1 MESLIMEH
9 MANRTEIDITRKM
22 AVITGASSGIGMEL
36 ARLFAA
42 DGYDLIVTARRAE
55 RLQLLSDEL
64 RKAHGISVHIIQ
76 MDIAQPFAA
85 ATLWQDI
92 NNITSDI
99 DVLVNNAGFGDSGN
113 FAEEQPENIERMIH
127 LNISTLTS
135 LTRNVLPGMIA
146 RKRGNILNV
155 SSLAGFQ
162 PGGPGM
168 SVYYATKSYVL
179 SFSRGIRS
187 ELHGTGVSVT
197 VLCPGPTRTEFEGKA
212 KAENT
217 RLFHLHLSPPMDAR
231 VVALAGYQG
240 MRHGCGIVTPGL
252 LNKFLAISMRLAPP
266 SIALKINHFI
276 LTDRG

>member
-1 MESLIMEH
+1 MI
-9 MANRTEIDITRKM
+9 RKR

-42 DGYDLIVTARRAE
+42 NGYDLIVTARRVE
-55 RLQLLSDEL
+55 RLQLLADEL
-64 RKAHGISVHIIQ
+64 GKAHAISVNIIR

-85 ATLWQDI
+85 AELWQAI
-92 NNITSDI
+92 NNITTDI
-99 DVLVNNAGFGDSGN
+99 DVLVNNAGVGDSGN
-113 FAEEQPENIERMIH
+113 FAEETLEDIERMIH

-135 LTRNVLPGMIA
+135 LTRFALPGMIA

-155 SSLAGFQ
+155 ASLAGFQ

-168 SVYYATKSYVL
+168 SVYFATKSYVL

-187 ELHGTGVSVT
+187 ELCGTGVNVT
-197 VLCPGPTRTEFEGKA
+197 VLCPGPTRTGFEENA

-231 VVALAGYQG
+231 VVARAGYQG
-240 MRHGCGIVTPGL
+240 MLRGCGVVTPGL
-252 LNKFLAISMRLAPP
+252 LNKFLAISIRLTPP
-266 SIALKINHFI
+266 SIALKINRFI
-276 LTDRG
+276 LSGRG